1 LSFAVDVNILLYAS
15 DARCA
20 EHARARQFLDASA
33 AGTELIYLAWP
44 TVMSYLRIATHPRIF
59 SEPLSPVEAARNIEA
74 LIALPHCRVVGE
86 AEGFWEAWRAAT
98 RGLAVR
104 GNLVPD
110 AHLAA
115 LLRQHGIS
123 RLYTHDRD
131 FRKFDFLEVIDPIT
145 PMGA

>member
-1 LSFAVDVNILLYAS
+1 MSFAVDVNILLYAS
-15 DARCA
+15 DAHCA
-20 EHARARQFLDASA
+20 EHARASRFLEARA
-33 AGTELIYLAWP
+33 MGTELMYLAWP
-44 TVMSYLRIATHPRIF
+44 TVMSYLRMATHPRIF
-59 SEPLSPVEAARNIEA
+59 SEPLSPAEAARNIEA

-86 AEGFWEAWRAAT
+86 AEGFWQAWRAST
-98 RGLAVR
+98 QGLAVR

-145 PMGA
+145 PAGR